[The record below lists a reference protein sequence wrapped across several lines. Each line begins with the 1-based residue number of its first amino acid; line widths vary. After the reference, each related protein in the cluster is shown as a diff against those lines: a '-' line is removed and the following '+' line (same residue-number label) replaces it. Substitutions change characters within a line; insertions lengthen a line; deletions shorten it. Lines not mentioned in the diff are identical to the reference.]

1 MKDTEHEIFE
11 AELAKLN
18 PAAPPRALLDRLAN
32 FSPGPE
38 KFELSSEP
46 RRQHVS
52 GWSLMLRWVA
62 PFVGVSALLVI
73 LALRHSAVPTPGA
86 EKSMTARAAVPDL
99 KADKVS
105 IDQHLVAAFDA
116 VGRMPDGEPVR
127 FRCRQWLDEVRWR
140 DSSRGIVVEQ
150 QTPRL
155 EVVPVK
161 FETY

>member
-1 MKDTEHEIFE
+1 MKDTKHEIFE

-32 FSPGPE
+32 SLPGHE
-38 KFELSSEP
+38 ESKLSSERP
-46 RRQHVS
+46 REHVF
-52 GWSLMLRWVA
+52 GWTLLLRWVA
-62 PFVGVSALLVI
+62 PFVGVSALLLI
-73 LALRHSAVPTPGA
+73 LALRHSAVSTPGA
-86 EKSMTARAAVPDL
+86 EKPTTARTAMPSL